1 MHNDVND
8 HENVVVSYDDNLI
21 QREIIAHE
29 VEMLNS
35 RVSNSSKKESS
46 HELENSHMPQLEV
59 KADDLILAAKLG
71 KALLEKNQILTSEN
85 FRISRKLEVR

>member
-29 VEMLNS
+29 VEMLNA
-35 RVSNSSKKESS
+35 RLSNNSKKENS
-46 HELENSHMPQLEV
+46 HELQNSHMSQLEV
-59 KADDLILAAKLG
+59 KEDDLILAAKLG